1 MKNKQLANV
10 KDNDTV
16 IVPVTDIYESPN
28 DYTLTLEMPGVS
40 KDNLDITLDNNELEI
55 SGKIMEVEN
64 KDKDLCYSEYNLYD
78 YYRKFKVGNDID
90 RNGIEANLENGI
102 LTLKLHKSEEVKPKK
117 IQVVAG

>member
-1 MKNKQLANV
+1 MNDKELAHV

>member
-40 KDNLDITLDNNELEI
+40 KDNLDISLDNNELEI